1 MKKLYSSTFILMGFL
16 FLGCSKDF
24 LKRYEDRIEG
34 SWRLTD
40 VDRIG
45 LGGSTSS
52 VSFRD
57 GLFTFSD
64 GGGMEYINSSGQA
77 YRGSWDIRRDWVRGR
92 CYTNENGHNECND
105 RYVRSMNITAVNFI
119 TQDIRSEYFN
129 EIIFTSTNR
138 FKAYIYSGFRRYVF
152 RFRRE

>member
-1 MKKLYSSTFILMGFL
+1 MKKFYFFSILVFPIL
-16 FLGCSKDF
+16 FFGCSKDF

-34 SWRLTD
+34 RWQLTD

-57 GLFTFSD
+57 GFFTFSD
-64 GGGMEYINSSGQA
+64 NGQLEYINNSGQT
-77 YRGSWDIRRDWVRGR
+77 YQGSWDMRRDWVRGR
-92 CYTNENGHNECND
+92 CYTNEDGRRECND
-105 RYVRSMNITAVNFI
+105 RYVRSMNITAINFT
-119 TQDIRSEYFN
+119 TQDIRSEYFD
-129 EIIFTSTNR
+129 EITFTATNR
-138 FKAYIYSGFRRYVF
+138 FKAYIYSGTRSYVF